1 MYSAIHDIDDE
12 PNVKD
17 GERMLLLCVYL
28 PVIIGVT
35 SGVGYFH
42 NYQNKQRQQ
51 FPYRAETSSCSNTAY
66 KNDCGIFASHGGGLA
81 PFASFVLFPFSPSS
95 IAISV
100 GLFSTARVDFG
111 EKTAIAL
118 TAQPFGDC
126 ILILTFVVMYMGCI
140 DTDLIYFWTGVM

>member
-42 NYQNKQRQQ
+42 ITRINSANNSHTVRRHRHAVTPPTKTIVE
-51 FPYRAETSSCSNTAY
+51 FLRAMEEDWLICVVCS
-66 KNDCGIFASHGGGLA
+66 I
-81 PFASFVLFPFSPSS
+81 PFSPSS

-126 ILILTFVVMYMGCI
+126 ILILTFCCYVYGMY
-140 DTDLIYFWTGVM
+140 